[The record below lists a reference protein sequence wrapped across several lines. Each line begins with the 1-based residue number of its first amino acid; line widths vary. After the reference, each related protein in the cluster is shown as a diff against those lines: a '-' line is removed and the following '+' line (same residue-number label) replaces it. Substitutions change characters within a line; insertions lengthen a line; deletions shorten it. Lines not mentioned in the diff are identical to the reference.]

1 MKLNANTW
9 VVYEKLV
16 HRQDTGLNAVCEQRD
31 WEDMERI
38 RPGSQNVI
46 LAGIETEQEADRYA
60 RNGPELGIT
69 SATPQSNK
77 LVMYGDWRPGRQ
89 EP

>member
-1 MKLNANTW
+1 
-9 VVYEKLV
+9 VVYEKTV
-16 HRQDTGLNAVCEQRD
+16 HRRDIGQNADCEHCD
-31 WEDMERI
+31 WEEMERM
-38 RPGSQNVI
+38 RPGFQNI
-46 LAGIETEQEADRYA
+46 IKAGIATEQEVDRYA

-69 SATPQSNK
+69 SAVPQPTK